1 MDIIKIMSWI
11 LWILGIVCA
20 LLSDKIDRAV
30 NADKKLK
37 KVIVTFSVGV
47 ILICTIGIIATA
59 LS

>member
-1 MDIIKIMSWI
+1 MIVLKVI
-11 LWILGIVCA
+11 LWIFLVFAIVCI
-20 LLSDKIDRAV
+20 LLSDKMDRAA

-47 ILICTIGIIATA
+47 ILICTIAILATA

>member
-1 MDIIKIMSWI
+1 MIVLKVI
-11 LWILGIVCA
+11 LWIFLVFAIVCA

-37 KVIVTFSVGV
+37 KVIVVFSVGV
-47 ILICTIGIIATA
+47 ILVCTIGIIATA